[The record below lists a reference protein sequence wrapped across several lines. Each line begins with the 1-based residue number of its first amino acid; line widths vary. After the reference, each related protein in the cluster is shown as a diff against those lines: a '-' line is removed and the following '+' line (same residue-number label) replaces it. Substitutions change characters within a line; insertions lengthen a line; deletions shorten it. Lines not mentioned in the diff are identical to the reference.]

1 MKFLI
6 YFLLF
11 VLSIVPTMAQY
22 GSYKKGVEAYQQGD
36 YKTAITHLTDFLS
49 KHTRQNNFD
58 QDVYYIRAL
67 SNFKM
72 NNYPEALTD
81 FQQALVLDH
90 PNKGNIHWFMAK
102 SYSEQG
108 FSPKAIEEYAEALKL
123 LKQPNDEVTILLE
136 RSIQFKKISE
146 QSNAIHDLETAL
158 ALQPENSKVR
168 NELASYEVSTA
179 STINIQSDLTAD
191 LEKLKELYKDEKRYA
206 LVIGNSKYKKV
217 PALKNPSND
226 AASISAA
233 LRKFNFEVI
242 EVEDATYM
250 EIRSAFFQ
258 FHEKLVNGPKGQT
271 VGLFFYAGHGLQN
284 EGENYLVPVDAN
296 LEYEDDIARQCFP
309 VQKIILANMERS
321 NSRMNIVIMD
331 ACRNNPFPSTSRAT
345 GEGLAEMKKAR
356 GSFIAYSTSPGSV
369 ASDGVGKNGLYT
381 QELLKAIEKPGLSL
395 EQVFKEVRLNVL
407 RLSGDKQNT
416 WDASNITGDFH
427 FNFN

>member
-1 MKFLI
+1 
-6 YFLLF
+6 
-11 VLSIVPTMAQY
+11 
-22 GSYKKGVEAYQQGD
+22 
-36 YKTAITHLTDFLS
+36 
-49 KHTRQNNFD
+49 
-58 QDVYYIRAL
+58 
-67 SNFKM
+67 
-72 NNYPEALTD
+72 
-81 FQQALVLDH
+81 
-90 PNKGNIHWFMAK
+90 
-102 SYSEQG
+102 
-108 FSPKAIEEYAEALKL
+108 
-123 LKQPNDEVTILLE
+123 VTILLE